1 MQQFRTDEHEGTL
14 YQKSLRRDH
23 PALQYALHSL
33 YAGKCRGRGYSPA
46 AYNQPVAACQVYPP
60 FNITGGEPS
69 LNVRAIRHILERVRV
84 YGITVNDFY
93 IVTNGSAASR
103 SEEFIEA
110 CSALYEY
117 QQEKEQGS
125 GSGHMLEMSDDRF
138 HNPAEHAATLAAL
151 SPYPFFGVRGQA
163 KHVFLFREGRCTEGF
178 PNPIHEIYLTEE
190 NYVYGDLY
198 LNAEGMILSNGDLS
212 YARQRQH
219 ALCPCGKLM
228 QYLRMTLKKRRKER
242 LYE

>member
-14 YQKSLRRDH
+14 YQKSLYRDH
-23 PALQYALHSL
+23 PALQHALRSL
-33 YAGKCRGRGYSPA
+33 YAGKCRGRGYFPA
-46 AYNQPVAACQVYPP
+46 AYNQPAAACQVYPP
-60 FNITGGEPS
+60 FQHHGGEPS
-69 LNVRAIRHILERVRV
+69 LNVRAIRHILERVRA
-84 YGITVNDFY
+84 YDITVNDFY
-93 IVTNGSAASR
+93 IVTNGSATSR

-110 CSALYEY
+110 CAALYEY
-117 QQEKEQGS
+117 QQETEQGP

-138 HNPAEHAATLAAL
+138 HDPAEHAATLAAL

-163 KHVFLFREGRCTEGF
+163 RHVFLFREGRCTEGF

-212 YARQRQH
+212 YVRQRQH

-228 QYLRMTLKKRRKER
+228 QYLRMTLKKRQKER